1 MNKNIST
8 NFSLVLHWPRQ
19 VYLEGDVVVEVRE
32 GDAVLGT
39 NRLSNDD
46 LVDVI
51 ELIPVLI
58 PASCDRTRHSF
69 RITWHLSFNIQ
80 SQALHYS
87 NCWLT
92 ATSMNAINNNRY
104 LPGRLKI
111 DLLSFFVFDEWLELW
126 PSWYGQIES
135 LSRKERLQIKKI
147 EVVLVDE
154 VCNKL
159 IGEAIERGHLR

>member
-1 MNKNIST
+1 
-8 NFSLVLHWPRQ
+8 
-19 VYLEGDVVVEVRE
+19 
-32 GDAVLGT
+32 
-39 NRLSNDD
+39 
-46 LVDVI
+46 
-51 ELIPVLI
+51 
-58 PASCDRTRHSF
+58 
-69 RITWHLSFNIQ
+69 
-80 SQALHYS
+80 
-87 NCWLT
+87 
-92 ATSMNAINNNRY
+92 MNAINNNRC